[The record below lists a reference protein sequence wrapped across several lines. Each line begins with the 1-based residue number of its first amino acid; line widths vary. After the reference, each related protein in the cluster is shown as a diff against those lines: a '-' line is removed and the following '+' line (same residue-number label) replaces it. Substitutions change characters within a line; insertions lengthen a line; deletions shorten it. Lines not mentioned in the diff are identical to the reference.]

1 MKTSQGWL
9 WKVAISAVALAM
21 VGVAARADV
30 ISAGYYDS
38 FGVKADNSLWG
49 WGYDGGNANN
59 YADPSRTQTVSV
71 ARAQLGLG
79 TTNDMVT
86 MNGAYVVASP
96 TQSGTA
102 KTWLDVVGGL
112 YCGFGIQSD
121 GSLWAWGYDGTP
133 ESTSLGSF
141 YRYHD
146 EQRGALGMGTQV
158 CQVITSVY
166 APVTVSTSYS
176 PPHDKYVYT
185 DTYPFITNSVMN
197 GLAVNQPTQ
206 VGSDKSWRQVAAG
219 NDFGLGLQADGSIW
233 SWGSESITTTHQYD
247 TNGVVTAH
255 VYQANG
261 HLGQGDM
268 LVTSTNSAGGEIYS
282 RVTEHYTNN
291 GMFTPYYLV
300 DVTTNTLTNSMTTN
314 VVHYVRALNA
324 PTKIT
329 APTSMDKSA
338 SWWSGIAAGQA
349 HGAAIGSD
357 GSLWTWG
364 KNQGGTYVA
373 SVYVTNVNYYSNY
386 WNHQLVPIYNTNHS
400 VLGLGDTTL
409 IATNVPAQVGSET
422 NWASVSA
429 GLNAQFTL
437 AIKTDGSL
445 WGWGDNGY
453 AGANY
458 YWLESGWSSY
468 SDQNPSA
475 TNTSVFW
482 TYAYGYLG
490 LGSNTLFANIP
501 MRVGTDNNW
510 AMVSA
515 GNVHCLGLK
524 SDGSLYAWGN
534 NGGGWWGGSDGRLGL
549 GRSDTYVAVPTR
561 VGADNDWVA
570 VSAGFNHSLAMKSD
584 GSLWAW
590 GNNTYAALGDQS
602 GNAYEPVKISDGWGY
617 SAPVIAAAENG
628 GGDYDG
634 DGKTDFV
641 VYDAATGNWL
651 VRLSTMGYSLYS
663 LDAMLGGPGYG
674 LVTADFDGDG
684 KTDPA
689 VYQESTGTWLI
700 KLSASGHVLVTLEG
714 WLGGT
719 GYTAV
724 PADYDGDGQADP
736 AVYNKSTGEW
746 RMRLSGS
753 AYLTVLK
760 TLGAGCVPVPMD
772 YDGDLKADLASYESA
787 TGNWQVMLSAS
798 ADAVVPFAFGGCNY
812 LAVPMDYDGDGKSDP
827 AVYGEAT
834 GVWQIKLS
842 AYGYAVYDSSVHGGW
857 ILGGTGY
864 VPTPADYDGDG
875 LADPTVYNST
885 TGQWTLML
893 SAYGYSHYTTTW

>member
-1 MKTSQGWL
+1 MKTGTGWL
-9 WKVAISAVALAM
+9 LKVGIGVFVLAM
-21 VGVAARADV
+21 VGVAAQAGV

-49 WGYDGGNANN
+49 WGYDGSNANN
-59 YADPSRTQTVSV
+59 YTDPTLTQTVSM

-79 TTNDMVT
+79 TTNDMVK
-86 MNGAYVVASP
+86 MNGQYVVVSP
-96 TQSGTA
+96 AQSGTA
-102 KTWLDVVGGL
+102 KTWLDVAGGL
-112 YCGFGIQSD
+112 YRGFGIQSD
-121 GSLWAWGYDGTP
+121 GSLWTWGYDGTP
-133 ESTSLGSF
+133 VSTDLGSSDNVCS
-141 YRYHD
+141 RYHY
-146 EQRGALGMGTQV
+146 EQRGALGLGAQM
-158 CQVITSVY
+158 CQVITRI
-166 APVTVSTSYS
+166 
-176 PPHDKYVYT
+176 YT
-185 DTYPFITNSVMN
+185 NITTGQIYTNSVMN
-197 GLAVNQPTQ
+197 GLATNLPTQ
-206 VGSDKSWRQVAAG
+206 VGSDTSWRQVAAG

-233 SWGSESITTTHQYD
+233 SWGYEDGTATPQYD
-247 TNGVVTAH
+247 TNGVVTGY
-255 VYQANG
+255 VYRANG
-261 HLGQGDM
+261 QLGQGDM
-268 LVTSTNSAGGEIYS
+268 IS
-282 RVTEHYTNN
+282 
-291 GMFTPYYLV
+291 
-300 DVTTNTLTNSMTTN
+300 TLTNCVTSN
-314 VVHYVRALNA
+314 VFYYVRALNT
-324 PTKIT
+324 PTEIT
-329 APTSMDKSA
+329 AATSMDKSA
-338 SWWSGIAAGQA
+338 STWSYIAAGQA
-349 HGAAIGSD
+349 HSAAVRSD

-373 SVYVTNVNYYSNY
+373 SVYVTNVLYSGTNNYY
-386 WNHQLVPIYNTNHS
+386 HRLLPIYNTNRS
-400 VLGLGDTTL
+400 VLGLDDTTL
-409 IATNVPAQVGSET
+409 IVTNVPAQVGSET
-422 NWASVSA
+422 NWASVFA

-458 YWLESGWSSY
+458 YWSESGSSWY
-468 SDQNPSA
+468 LDQNPTA
-475 TNTSVFW
+475 TNTSVVFW

-501 MRVGTDNNW
+501 TRVGTDNDW

-515 GNVHCLGLK
+515 GNTHCLGLK

-534 NGGGWWGGSDGRLGL
+534 NGSGRLGI
-549 GRSDTYVAVPTR
+549 GRGDTHVAVPTR
-561 VGADNDWVA
+561 VGTDNDWVA
-570 VSAGFNHSLAMKSD
+570 VSAGYNHSLAMKSD
-584 GSLWAW
+584 GSLWAG

-617 SAPVIAAAENG
+617 SAPVIAATENG

-651 VRLSTMGYSLYS
+651 VRLSMMGYSLYS

-689 VYQESTGTWLI
+689 VYQESGGTWLI
-700 KLSASGHVLVTLEG
+700 KLSAAGYTQVSLAD

-724 PADYDGDGQADP
+724 PADYDGDGNADP

-753 AYLTVLK
+753 AYITTLK
-760 TLGAGCVPVPMD
+760 TLGSGCVPVPMD
-772 YDGDLKADLASYESA
+772 YDGDLKADLAVYEAA
-787 TGNWQVMLSAS
+787 TGNWQVMLSDS
-798 ADAVVPFAFGGCNY
+798 GDAVVPFLLGGCNY
-812 LAVPMDYDGDGKSDP
+812 LAVPMDYDGDGKPDP

-842 AYGYAVYDSSVHGGW
+842 GYSYAVYDSSVQGGW
-857 ILGGTGY
+857 TLGGTGY
-864 VPTPADYDGDG
+864 VSTPADYDGDG
-875 LADPTVYNST
+875 LADPTVYNSI
-885 TGQWTLML
+885 TGQWTIML
-893 SAYGYSHYTTTW
+893 STYDYYRYTTTW